1 MQVAEAGSERGSTQV
16 DHEVVIAGGGPAGLM
31 LAGELALA
39 ELNVAVVER
48 RAQGEV
54 PGTRA
59 GGLHPRTLEILD
71 QRGIAERFISEGQKA
86 QVGEFAGAKLGAVD
100 LPTRHPYSLGLWQN
114 EIERILGEWV
124 DELPVT
130 QLRGTEVRGLSQ
142 DDSGVDIELAGGGSL
157 RAAYLV
163 GCDGG
168 RSVVRKAAGIGFPG
182 WDPTRSNLI
191 AEAEMVDPELGTR
204 TDKHGIHGIGRLDYE
219 IRDGEIVWAEEGP
232 VRILLTEPE
241 VVISD
246 QEPTLADLKEV
257 LVAIYGTDYGV
268 HGLTS
273 ISRFTDV
280 TRQADAYRKRRV
292 LLAGDSAH
300 IHAPEGAQG
309 LQTGVQDAVNLGW
322 KLAQVVA
329 GTSPDSLLD
338 SYHDERHPAGARV
351 LQATMAHVALRRADA
366 RTNALRETIAE
377 LLGAEEAR
385 RLFAARMFG
394 LDVHYDLGEGHPL
407 LGRRM
412 PDLDLLG
419 AAGPLR
425 AYELLHGGRAALLNF
440 GEPGA
445 LAETAA
451 PWAERVQLVDAE
463 CDGPWELPV
472 VGEVSA
478 PEAVL
483 IRPDGHVAWVG
494 EGGGTEGLGEALG
507 RWFGEP
513 GRRS

>member
-1 MQVAEAGSERGSTQV
+1 
-16 DHEVVIAGGGPAGLM
+16 M
-31 LAGELALA
+31 LAAELALA
-39 ELNVAVVER
+39 DVDVAVVER
-48 RAQGEV
+48 RAVGQI

-59 GGLHPRTLEILD
+59 GGLHARTLEILD
-71 QRGIAERFISEGQKA
+71 QRGVAERFIAEGQKA
-86 QVGEFAGAKLGAVD
+86 QVGELAGVKLGVET

-114 EIERILGEWV
+114 HIERILGEWV

-130 QLRGTEVRGLSQ
+130 QYRGTEVVGLVQ
-142 DDSGVDIELAGGGSL
+142 DGSGVDVELAAGGGM
-157 RAAYLV
+157 RASYLV

-204 TDKHGIHGIGRLDYE
+204 EDEHGIHGIGRLDYE
-219 IRDGEIVWAEEGP
+219 IVDGEIVWAQEGP

-241 VVISD
+241 VVTSGE
-246 QEPTLADLKEV
+246 EPTLEDLRAGLLAV
-257 LVAIYGTDYGV
+257 FGTDYGV

-273 ISRFTDV
+273 IARFTDV
-280 TRQADAYRKRRV
+280 TRQADAYRKGRV
-292 LLAGDSAH
+292 LLAGDAAH

-322 KLAQVVA
+322 KLAQVVH

-338 SYHDERHPAGARV
+338 TYHDERHPAGARV
-351 LQATMAHVALRRADA
+351 LQVTMAHVALRRADG
-366 RTNALRETIAE
+366 RTRALRNLVGDLI
-377 LLGAEEAR
+377 GAEEAR
-385 RLFAARMFG
+385 RRFAARMFG

-419 AAGPLR
+419 VEGAAR
-425 AYELLHGGRAALLNF
+425 VYELLHDARPVLLNI

-445 LAETAA
+445 LAEVAA
-451 PWAERVQLVDAE
+451 PRTVQTVDAV
-463 CDGPWELPV
+463 CGGPWDLPDLGPV
-472 VGEVSA
+472 LA

-494 EGGGTEGLGEALG
+494 EASDGGLGEALT
-507 RWFGEP
+507 RWFGKPPIQRGPEANMLVSGTP
-513 GRRS
+513 CGGQSGTTS